1 MRNGGRMIRSTV
13 IFAAL
18 TVTMLSSAACAPPGP
33 SSGPLE
39 LVSRF
44 TTYYPPGQPAGHQH
58 SPRCGLARPHASAAG
73 RAVLSQ

>member
-1 MRNGGRMIRSTV
+1 MIGGTV

-18 TVTMLSSAACAPPGP
+18 TVTMLSSAACAPPAP

-44 TTYYPPGQPAGHQH
+44 TTYYPPGQAARHQH
-58 SPRCGLARPHASAAG
+58 SPRQLERVMPGGSGEARPA
-73 RAVLSQ
+73 